1 MSSPSPSAEETAP
14 DAPTTHEV
22 ASTSAASELVLDD
35 TSPPP
40 SDPLPTSALS
50 PHTAMLV
57 DLVEEALEPSR
68 IVVPTTT
75 TAIPTTGTR
84 AEAVAAT
91 TSTALPGADQDLADP
106 FFERMRLLLTT
117 ASHVPQIVATVAIAP
132 NLWDINL
139 ASNHCGRELIWVL
152 VQAMYL
158 SMSVLTYW
166 LWYWLA
172 HWSQRQ
178 LSEHQRQRGSAI
190 VHKLHVTLYIF
201 GLLWFVIGNFLLLIV
216 DAESTVC
223 SDADH
228 TGPTIFDLALVMLV
242 MAYARVFWPCTVF
255 LLLLPFAVLCRPC
268 LLRLVNAL
276 GYEPPPPAEDIEA
289 SGPPIRVGASK
300 ELIEQHSKRVQ
311 FVKGMALR
319 SSSWSS
325 IADIAVEPN
334 ACCICLVDYE
344 LDDEL
349 RLLPCGHD
357 FHVPCVDEWL
367 ARNASCPTCR
377 KSIIPETHSMV

>member
-1 MSSPSPSAEETAP
+1 
-14 DAPTTHEV
+14 
-22 ASTSAASELVLDD
+22 
-35 TSPPP
+35 
-40 SDPLPTSALS
+40 
-50 PHTAMLV
+50 MLV

-75 TAIPTTGTR
+75 TAIPTTG
-84 AEAVAAT
+84 AAASGVSVST
-91 TSTALPGADQDLADP
+91 ATTALPGADQDPIDP
-106 FFERMRLLLTT
+106 FYERMRLLLTT
-117 ASHVPQIVATVAIAP
+117 ASHVPQVVATIVIAP
-132 NLWDINL
+132 NLWDVDL
-139 ASNHCGRELIWVL
+139 AGNHCGRELIWVL

-158 SMSVLTYW
+158 SLSVLTYW

-172 HWSQRQ
+172 HWSANQ
-178 LSEHQRQRGSAI
+178 LSVRQRERGSTI

-216 DAESTVC
+216 DAERTTC
-223 SDADH
+223 SDTDR
-228 TGPTIFDLALVMLV
+228 TGPTIFDLAIVMLV

-268 LLRLVNAL
+268 LLRIVNAF
-276 GYEPPPPAEDIEA
+276 GYEPPPPPQDVAA
-289 SGPPIRVGASK
+289 NFPPIRLGASK
-300 ELIEQHSKRVQ
+300 ELIEEHSKRVL
-311 FVKGMALR
+311 FVKGMVLR

-334 ACCICLVDYE
+334 TCCICLLDYD

-377 KSIIPETHSMV
+377 KSIIPDAAMASAHSMV